1 MSTQI
6 AFSEGQKLPPIIIGS
21 ATPTT
26 KRRVE
31 QFYFSVAQIFE
42 SWIARHK
49 SAHTQDAYRRDVLSF
64 IRFLG
69 IKWPERS
76 FMFLTASIKDA
87 QAFRDLMLDENFA
100 PKTIN
105 RRISSLSSF

>member
-1 MSTQI
+1 MSTEI
-6 AFSEGQKLPPIIIGS
+6 TLSDGRKLPPLIIGA

-31 QFYFSVAQIFE
+31 QFYSSVAEIFE
-42 SWIARHK
+42 SWTARQK
-49 SAHTQDAYRRDVLSF
+49 SIHTQDAYRRDVLSF

-69 IKWPERS
+69 IKWPQRS

-87 QAFRDLMLDENFA
+87 QAFRDLMLEENFA
-100 PKTIN
+100 PKTVN
-105 RRISSLSSF
+105 RR